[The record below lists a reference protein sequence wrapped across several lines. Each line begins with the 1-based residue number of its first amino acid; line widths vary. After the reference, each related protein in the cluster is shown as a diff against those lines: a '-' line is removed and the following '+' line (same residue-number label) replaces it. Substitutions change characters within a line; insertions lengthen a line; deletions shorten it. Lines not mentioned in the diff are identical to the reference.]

1 MGCLGS
7 RSKIPSEE
15 PGRLLLNTGIKEFD
29 ETFLDCEKAIKVLKE
44 CQEKLDYQISEFIRY
59 LGAEKHY
66 IESIDMGE
74 ATMMILTVLAVECKG
89 HFSRIQVVYMT
100 EPPFIEVDMTKV
112 RRSTRRMMNAFHE
125 LTEMLQTIPERLENL
140 QNLESLAIAVEKF
153 PTQVAEKTEQMDFS
167 ISDKLLCIR
176 STTSNHRKVTSLPEQ
191 KRDMEVKVQDY
202 RDKIRDSCEMVQAPP
217 ESDLL
222 VARGVQG
229 SAEGLGRPKDVV
241 GKFWAIKQAYN
252 N

>member
-15 PGRLLLNTGIKEFD
+15 PGRLLLNTGIREFD
-29 ETFLDCEKAIKVLKE
+29 ETFLTCEKAIKVLKE
-44 CQEKLDYQISEFIRY
+44 CTEKLDYQISEFIRY

-74 ATMMILTVLAVECKG
+74 ATLMLLTVLAVECKG
-89 HFSRIQVVYMT
+89 HFVRIQVSYMS
-100 EPPFIEVDMTKV
+100 EPPFIEVDMNKV

-125 LTEMLQTIPERLENL
+125 LTEMLQIIPERLDNL
-140 QNLESLAIAVEKF
+140 QQIESLVIAVEKF
-153 PTQVAEKTEQMDFS
+153 PSQVADKTELNDFS
-167 ISDKLLCIR
+167 ISDKLACIKN
-176 STTSNHRKVTSLPEQ
+176 TTSNHRKITGMPEH
-191 KRDMEVKVQDY
+191 KREIEKKVNEY
-202 RDKIRDSCEMVQAPP
+202 RDKIRDTCEMVQMAPD
-217 ESDLL
+217 SDTL

-241 GKFWAIKQAYN
+241 AKFWPIKQTYN

>member
-7 RSKIPSEE
+7 RSKIPTEE
-15 PGRLLLNTGIKEFD
+15 PGQLLLNTGIKEFD
-29 ETFLDCEKAIKVLKE
+29 ETFRTCEKAIKILKE
-44 CQEKLDYQISEFIRY
+44 CREKLDYQVSEFIRY
-59 LGAEKHY
+59 LGAGKHY

-89 HFSRIQVVYMT
+89 HFARIQVVYMP
-100 EPPFIEVDMTKV
+100 EPPFIEVDMSKV

-125 LTEMLQTIPERLENL
+125 LTEMLQIIPGRLDDL
-140 QNLESLAIAVEKF
+140 QNLETLVIAVEKY
-153 PTQVAEKTEQMDFS
+153 PSQVADKTDLNDFS
-167 ISDKLLCIR
+167 ISDKLSSIR

-191 KRDMEVKVQDY
+191 KREIEKKVHEY
-202 RDKIRDSCEMVQAPP
+202 RDKIRDSCEMVQAAP

-229 SAEGLGRPKDVV
+229 AAEGLGRPKDVV
-241 GKFWAIKQAYN
+241 AKFWPIKQTYN